1 MKNLKLTQVE
11 AAFILLF
18 GVFHFTLPFLLPPNF
33 TSNTTI
39 LGGLRIADFVVPGVI
54 AVGVCAIFYFWSKNH
69 YPAALLAFLYAGG
82 ITFHVLYIAG
92 LFPSVLRLPSPFISV
107 AGIIVDVLSILAI
120 YDYYHRIHGFVG

>member
-11 AAFILLF
+11 GAFILLF

-39 LGGLRIADFVVPGVI
+39 FGGLRIADFVVPGVV
-54 AVGVCAIFYFWSKNH
+54 AVGVCAILYVWSKNR
-69 YPAALLAFLYAGG
+69 YPAGLLAFLYAGG
-82 ITFHVLYIAG
+82 ITFHVFYLEG
-92 LFPSVLRLPSPFISV
+92 LFPSVLLVPSPFISA

-120 YDYYHRIHGFVG
+120 YNYYRRIHRVVG